1 MFVLLSC
8 RSLTHQ
14 YQHNLSLF
22 FSELVGR
29 CVGEGSFQ
37 PGICNR
43 MHCLVPE
50 AVMEEFGAVA
60 GI

>member
-1 MFVLLSC
+1 M
-8 RSLTHQ
+8 
-14 YQHNLSLF
+14 
-22 FSELVGR
+22 

-43 MHCLVPE
+43 MQCLVPE
-50 AVMEEFGAVA
+50 AVMKESGPVA